1 MSMFRVRMVLFACA
15 LLIGVQS
22 SAAEQVLV
30 TLSNGDQLHGT
41 LVQET
46 SGKLVIEHPILGK
59 VEMPRMGTAL
69 QIVGG
74 AAKKSEAERPEGSK
88 TKPQKNNEVNPASA
102 NSTDTAEIKAAPNP
116 WKGSVSLAASASDNT
131 KTTYNVRLG
140 GELKRTLPL
149 EKFSLT
155 ASWYWNQS
163 DGRTTDND
171 VLVRA
176 DQEWD
181 IERSKWFYFAQGT
194 WQYDQFES
202 WGHRL
207 SPYGGIGYNIFDTD
221 DLTLALKGGGG
232 ATVLYNNRE
241 VDPQLL
247 FEISTSWKINKR
259 QTLTGFVSMA
269 PDVTDWSNYLLT
281 IQADWKLKL
290 DDDSSWSLALGLRN
304 IHYSQPTGG
313 ASADDFKAYAGI
325 DYGF

>member
-1 MSMFRVRMVLFACA
+1 
-15 LLIGVQS
+15 

-59 VEMPRMGTAL
+59 VEVPRMGTAL
-69 QIVGG
+69 QIIGG
-74 AAKKSEAERPEGSK
+74 TAKKGQAQQPEGSK
-88 TKPQKNNEVNPASA
+88 SKPQKNNEVNPASA
-102 NSTDTAEIKAAPNP
+102 NSTDTDEIKSDPNP

-181 IERSKWFYFAQGT
+181 IDRSKWFYFAQGT
-194 WQYDQFES
+194 
-202 WGHRL
+202 
-207 SPYGGIGYNIFDTD
+207 
-221 DLTLALKGGGG
+221 
-232 ATVLYNNRE
+232 
-241 VDPQLL
+241 
-247 FEISTSWKINKR
+247 
-259 QTLTGFVSMA
+259 
-269 PDVTDWSNYLLT
+269 
-281 IQADWKLKL
+281 
-290 DDDSSWSLALGLRN
+290 
-304 IHYSQPTGG
+304 
-313 ASADDFKAYAGI
+313 
-325 DYGF
+325 